1 MYTSTDVSTDTVRNQ
16 YSEIYATE
24 YYKIDRQHTPTS
36 DNQHSKEE
44 EA

>member
-1 MYTSTDVSTDTVRNQ
+1 MWSSSGQVKDTVRNK
-16 YSEIYATE
+16 YSKNYATE